1 MPRRKDIYMIIG
13 IMGAMPDEVD
23 QLCAKLENVTVEPY
37 GGVEYHRG
45 TLAGKQVVV
54 CCAGMGKANAAATT
68 QVLITR
74 YGAEKIIFSGI
85 AGNMTSKIGIGDVVI
100 GKTVLYHDAQLDMIC
115 QNPPYLKEYAGD
127 PALIAAAEKAC
138 AEAGVKALTGKIAT
152 GDLFVGDS
160 ETDAEI
166 YAVLEREII
175 DLTLRPGSS
184 LSENPLCARFGA
196 PRSMI
201 RVVLQRLQENGLVK
215 IVPYKVTTVTRLN
228 REIVD
233 ELIYE
238 RTAVEARVL
247 RDFSPRCTPEQRAL
261 IRRRTDAYA
270 ALARA
275 EEIDYNKLYEADRL
289 LHETWFAAMGKMYL
303 WRTLQNA
310 HADYSRFRML
320 DTMTSGGLDEVIADH
335 QNIITAIER
344 CDLAAFEPLVERH
357 LYGGIRRLGSKLTEE
372 YADYFEPEK

>member
-85 AGNMTSKIGIGDVVI
+85 AGNMTSKISIGDVVI

-160 ETDAEI
+160 ETKAAIEAKCAPDCVEMEGAAVSQIAAKNDVPCVILRAMSDNADEDGHEVLVVKKFSIAE
-166 YAVLEREII
+166 YVATATR
-175 DLTLRPGSS
+175 
-184 LSENPLCARFGA
+184 
-196 PRSMI
+196 
-201 RVVLQRLQENGLVK
+201 
-215 IVPYKVTTVTRLN
+215 IV
-228 REIVD
+228 
-233 ELIYE
+233 
-238 RTAVEARVL
+238 AAMVEAL
-247 RDFSPRCTPEQRAL
+247 
-261 IRRRTDAYA
+261 
-270 ALARA
+270 
-275 EEIDYNKLYEADRL
+275 
-289 LHETWFAAMGKMYL
+289 
-303 WRTLQNA
+303 
-310 HADYSRFRML
+310 
-320 DTMTSGGLDEVIADH
+320 
-335 QNIITAIER
+335 
-344 CDLAAFEPLVERH
+344 
-357 LYGGIRRLGSKLTEE
+357 
-372 YADYFEPEK
+372 

>member
-115 QNPPYLKEYAGD
+115 H

-160 ETDAEI
+160 ETKAAIEAKCAPDCVEMEGAAVSQIAAKNDVPCVILRAMSDNADEDGHEVLVVKKFSIAE
-166 YAVLEREII
+166 YVATATR
-175 DLTLRPGSS
+175 
-184 LSENPLCARFGA
+184 
-196 PRSMI
+196 
-201 RVVLQRLQENGLVK
+201 
-215 IVPYKVTTVTRLN
+215 IV
-228 REIVD
+228 
-233 ELIYE
+233 
-238 RTAVEARVL
+238 AAMVEAL
-247 RDFSPRCTPEQRAL
+247 
-261 IRRRTDAYA
+261 
-270 ALARA
+270 
-275 EEIDYNKLYEADRL
+275 
-289 LHETWFAAMGKMYL
+289 
-303 WRTLQNA
+303 
-310 HADYSRFRML
+310 
-320 DTMTSGGLDEVIADH
+320 
-335 QNIITAIER
+335 
-344 CDLAAFEPLVERH
+344 
-357 LYGGIRRLGSKLTEE
+357 
-372 YADYFEPEK
+372 

>member
-1 MPRRKDIYMIIG
+1 MIIG

-160 ETDAEI
+160 DVDILTGHNAHLPAMGALWGFRGRAE
-166 YAVLEREII
+166 
-175 DLTLRPGSS
+175 LT
-184 LSENPLCARFGA
+184 AAGA
-196 PRSMI
+196 
-201 RVVLQRLQENGLVK
+201 
-215 IVPYKVTTVTRLN
+215 
-228 REIVD
+228 D
-233 ELIYE
+233 
-238 RTAVEARVL
+238 
-247 RDFSPRCTPEQRAL
+247 
-261 IRRRTDAYA
+261 
-270 ALARA
+270 ALAAVPEDIWAYIQER
-275 EEIDYNKLYEADRL
+275 NK
-289 LHETWFAAMGKMYL
+289 
-303 WRTLQNA
+303 
-310 HADYSRFRML
+310 
-320 DTMTSGGLDEVIADH
+320 
-335 QNIITAIER
+335 
-344 CDLAAFEPLVERH
+344 
-357 LYGGIRRLGSKLTEE
+357 
-372 YADYFEPEK
+372 